1 MSNKSRLSKIKSR
14 GGGTAGKQ
22 KKIKKN
28 LLYGLLVLVVLV
40 VVGTVIFFLARSTP
54 KRDNLFGDPNG
65 LFEMELPEDWIYYKG
80 ADVVKFDSSLGH
92 ANYSFVFYPKG
103 QNMDDQMKNFTG
115 NVLTCAV
122 FLKEWVGDK
131 NHYDK
136 FFGYIGG
143 VKDPK
148 KYMTEEIFQK
158 GEKIPGAKEEGSYTF
173 EKGWPLATVKSKGAI
188 IFFNGS
194 YSGDEEKKAIE
205 KMILS
210 IKTP

>member
-1 MSNKSRLSKIKSR
+1 MSNKNRLSKIKSR
-14 GGGTAGKQ
+14 GGAVGKQ
-22 KKIKKN
+22 KKVIKN
-28 LLYGLLVLVVLV
+28 LFYGFLVLVVLV
-40 VVGTVIFFLARSTP
+40 AVGMAIFFLARSTP
-54 KRDNLFGDPNG
+54 KKDNLFSDPND
-65 LFEMELPEDWIYYKG
+65 LFEMELPEDWVYYKG

-92 ANYSFVFYPKG
+92 ASYSFVFYPKG
-103 QNMDDQMKNFTG
+103 QNMEIEKFTG

-131 NHYDK
+131 EHYDK
-136 FFGYIGG
+136 FFGYMGG
-143 VKDPK
+143 INDPK
-148 KYMTEEIFQK
+148 KYMTEEILQK
-158 GEKIPGAKEEGSYTF
+158 GEKIPGVKEGSYTF
-173 EKGWPLATVKSKGAI
+173 EKGWPLATVKSKGAM

>member
-1 MSNKSRLSKIKSR
+1 MHRR
-14 GGGTAGKQ
+14 VEGKQ
-22 KKIKKN
+22 KKFIKN
-28 LLYGLLVLVVLV
+28 LLYSLLVIIVLAA
-40 VVGTVIFFLARSTP
+40 VGTAIFFLTRPVP
-54 KRDNLFGDPNG
+54 KKDNLFSDPNG
-65 LFEMELPEDWIYYKG
+65 LFEMELPEGWIYYKG

-92 ANYSFVFYPKG
+92 ASYSFVFYPKG

-115 NVLTCAV
+115 DVLTCAV

-131 NHYDK
+131 DHYNK

-143 VKDPK
+143 VNDPK

-158 GEKIPGAKEEGSYTF
+158 GEKIPGVKEGSYTF
-173 EKGWPLATVKSKGAI
+173 EEGWPMATVKSKGAM

-210 IKTP
+210 IETP